1 MRHGQR
7 RHHAI
12 GLVLLPLAMPWTSTA
27 AETTKPN
34 QPVVFEI
41 EAQDLGSA
49 LNEFALQSGREI
61 LFEEAQVAG
70 EDSEGI
76 RGPYEPIAALE
87 QLLAEAD
94 LGYRVNE
101 LDTILVG
108 NTSTTWERE
117 AMRIDNS
124 NRPQVRRTWGFRRL
138 ANALAAAVT
147 VGGTAFA
154 GAQDSDAEETD
165 ADDQIEEVVVVGI
178 RGSMQQSL
186 ERKRQADHFVDA
198 ITAEDIGAFPEQ
210 NLAEALQRVSG
221 VAIDRKSG
229 EGKFVSVRGLGPQFV
244 QTTIGGRVSA
254 SNNAPG
260 SHDGRGQ
267 TNPKS
272 RVVGFDAFQ
281 TGLVQAVE
289 VHKSPRADHVEGGL
303 GGFVDIQA
311 RRPLDLGE
319 RHIAFALDST
329 VNELADDTAP
339 GVFALYSDTLSE
351 TVGLMVSAQWDNRV
365 FRSDSLHHN
374 GYINNPLPVVING
387 VDMGTGYYPKQIHGE
402 LHITDRDRFNVSS
415 ALQLRPSDR
424 LDVTFDMLYTSSVAD
439 ETDYW
444 QSFRLSQGHTRI
456 TAATRTE
463 DNGTGIFTM
472 ISTSGAGAFMQ
483 HATEEVENIAVNY
496 GANLQL
502 QATDNLY
509 FNVDLAVSDTE
520 APIMNRDALMRNTRA
535 QMTYRRGDE
544 PGSIPSLTSSSPLTD
559 PDFYSVVKQSV
570 QEHIV
575 DDSNIQF
582 RVDATYELGDGWLD
596 TVQVGYRSYS
606 QERRDRSRYLNSRA
620 FINDP
625 ITEFGGGLEFPENSD
640 FLSAIGVHFPNPVLS
655 PPFPALQD
663 TFITR
668 ADEIRAGGGFNTGTG
683 KSLDEYTSGRF
694 NEDVNHEDDS
704 IAFYGMV
711 TFSGELGDIPYSG
724 NFGVRYV
731 ENDTSSEGE
740 VAQPY
745 SIDFSDET
753 APEILIGPPEFIS
766 QGHAYEHVLPSFN
779 VRFDPRDDLVVRLSL
794 AKVMSRPDFGRT
806 RPNLSVQANNR
817 TMRGGNAEL
826 DPTTGVQFDLAVE
839 WYFADYSIFSVG
851 LFTKD
856 MEGFIQDDFVS
867 VPFPNIIDP
876 ITQAPLVLDFFTPLN
891 TADSSLVGLELSF
904 QRTMADLLPAPFDGL
919 GVITNYTL
927 ISSGSDFVSQKT
939 NASYSVPGLSD
950 NTVNFT
956 VFYEKGPWG
965 GRVSYNFRDEFLDN
979 IGVAWQ
985 PHPTFVEPYSQIDAA
1000 FSYAPSEK
1008 LKFAIEAINLTDG
1021 NVHYYH
1027 RLGSSTQDHFAGAI
1041 NAGRRFQMGV
1051 RWKM

>member
-1 MRHGQR
+1 MSTKPHPLW
-7 RHHAI
+7 
-12 GLVLLPLAMPWTSTA
+12 GLLVAAGLLLGTPLA
-27 AETTKPN
+27 
-34 QPVVFEI
+34 
-41 EAQDLGSA
+41 AQ
-49 LNEFALQSGREI
+49 
-61 LFEEAQVAG
+61 
-70 EDSEGI
+70 ED
-76 RGPYEPIAALE
+76 
-87 QLLAEAD
+87 EAD
-94 LGYRVNE
+94 
-101 LDTILVG
+101 D
-108 NTSTTWERE
+108 
-117 AMRIDNS
+117 D
-124 NRPQVRRTWGFRRL
+124 
-138 ANALAAAVT
+138 
-147 VGGTAFA
+147 
-154 GAQDSDAEETD
+154 TD
-165 ADDQIEEVVVVGI
+165 ADADDVEVIIVRGI

-303 GGFVDIQA
+303 GGFVDIQP
-311 RRPLDLGE
+311 RKPLDLGE
-319 RHIAFALDST
+319 RHIALALDST

-339 GVFALYSDTLSE
+339 GVFGLYSDTLTD
-351 TVGLMVSAQWDNRV
+351 TVGFMVSAQWDNRV
-365 FRSDSLHHN
+365 FRSDSVHHN
-374 GYINNPLPVVING
+374 GYINNPLPVVIPNP
-387 VDMGTGYYPKQIHGE
+387 DDPDNPMNLGTGYYPKQVHGE
-402 LHITDRDRFNVSS
+402 LHLTDRDRLNISS
-415 ALQLRPSDR
+415 ALQFRPSDR
-424 LDVTFDMLYTSSVAD
+424 VDVTLDMLYTSNVAS

-444 QSFRLSQGHTRI
+444 RSFRLSQGHNRI
-456 TAATRTE
+456 TAATRTD

-472 ISTSGAGAFMQ
+472 VSTSGAGAFMQ
-483 HATEEVENIAVNY
+483 HATEEVENVAVNY
-496 GANLQL
+496 GANLKF
-502 QATDNLY
+502 QATDSLY
-509 FNVDLAVSDTE
+509 FNVDVAVSDTE

-535 QMTYRRGDE
+535 QMTYHQNG
-544 PGSIPSLTSSSPLTD
+544 PGEIPSLTSTSPLND
-559 PDFYSVVKQSV
+559 PSFYSVVKQSV
-570 QEHIV
+570 QDHIV

-582 RVDATYELGDGWLD
+582 RADATYELDGGWLD
-596 TVQVGYRSYS
+596 TVQVGFRTYS

-625 ITEFGGGLEFPENSD
+625 ISEFGGGLEFPANSD
-640 FLSAIGVHFPNPVLS
+640 FLDAIGADLPNPVLS
-655 PPFPALQD
+655 PPFHALQD
-663 TFITR
+663 TFTTR

-704 IAFYGMV
+704 TAFYAMV

-724 NFGVRYV
+724 NAGVRYV
-731 ENDTSSEGE
+731 ENDTSSEGQ

-745 SIDFSDET
+745 AIDFSDET
-753 APEILIGPPEFIS
+753 APEILIGAPEFIS
-766 QGHAYEHVLPSFN
+766 QGHAYDHLLPSFN
-779 VRFDPRDDLVVRLSL
+779 MRLDPRDDLVVRISL

-806 RPNLSVQANNR
+806 RPNLSVQARNR

-839 WYFADYSIFSVG
+839 WYFADYSILSVG

-856 MEGFIQDDFVS
+856 MEGFIQDDFEV

-876 ITQAPLVLDFFTPLN
+876 ITRQPLVLEHFTPLN
-891 TADSSLVGLELSF
+891 TADSSLRGLELSF
-904 QRTMADLLPAPFDGL
+904 QRTMEGLLPAPFDGL
-919 GVITNYTL
+919 GVIANYTL
-927 ISSGSDFVSQKT
+927 INSGSDFVSQKT

-950 NTVNFT
+950 NTVNLT
-956 VFYEKGPWG
+956 VFYEKGPWS
-965 GRVSYNFRDEFLDN
+965 GRISHNFRDEFLDN

-985 PHPTFVEPYSQIDAA
+985 PHPTFVEPYSQLDAA
-1000 FSYAPSEK
+1000 FGYAPNDR
-1008 LKFAIEAINLTDG
+1008 LKFAIEAINLTDE
-1021 NVHYYH
+1021 NVYYYH
-1027 RLGSSTQDHFAGAI
+1027 RLGTGTQDHFAGAI
-1041 NAGRRFQMGV
+1041 NAGRRFQFGV
-1051 RWKM
+1051 RYKL

>member
-1 MRHGQR
+1 MTTMPQR
-7 RHHAI
+7 AI
-12 GLVLLPLAMPWTSTA
+12 WSVL
-27 AETTKPN
+27 
-34 QPVVFEI
+34 
-41 EAQDLGSA
+41 
-49 LNEFALQSGREI
+49 
-61 LFEEAQVAG
+61 AG
-70 EDSEGI
+70 
-76 RGPYEPIAALE
+76 AAL
-87 QLLAEAD
+87 LLS
-94 LGYRVNE
+94 GH
-101 LDTILVG
+101 
-108 NTSTTWERE
+108 
-117 AMRIDNS
+117 
-124 NRPQVRRTWGFRRL
+124 
-138 ANALAAAVT
+138 AAAQE
-147 VGGTAFA
+147 GT
-154 GAQDSDAEETD
+154 GDAS
-165 ADDQIEEVVVVGI
+165 ADDEDDIEEIVVRGM

-303 GGFVDIQA
+303 GGFVDIQP
-311 RRPLDLGE
+311 RRPLELGE

-339 GVFALYSDTLSE
+339 GVFALFSDTLSE
-351 TVGLMVSAQWDNRV
+351 NVGFMVSAQWDNRV
-365 FRSDSLHHN
+365 FRSDSVHHN
-374 GYINNPLPVVING
+374 GYINNPLPVLITQADGTVE
-387 VDMGTGYYPKQIHGE
+387 DLGTGYYPKQVHGE
-402 LHITDRDRFNVSS
+402 LHLTDRDRFNVSS
-415 ALQLRPSDR
+415 SLQLRPSER
-424 LDVTFDMLYTSSVAD
+424 VDVSFDVLYTSNVAD

-444 QSFRLSQGHTRI
+444 QSFRLSQGHPRI
-456 TAATRTE
+456 TAAERVD

-472 ISTSGAGAFMQ
+472 VSTSGAGAFMQ
-483 HATEEVENIAVNY
+483 HATEEVENVSVNY
-496 GANLQL
+496 GANLKL
-502 QATDNLY
+502 QATDSLY

-535 QMTYRRGDE
+535 QMTYRQNG
-544 PGSIPSLTSSSPLTD
+544 PGEIPTLTSTSPLTD
-559 PDFYSVVKQSV
+559 PNFYSVVKQSV

-575 DDSNIQF
+575 DDANIQF
-582 RVDATYELGDGWLD
+582 RVDATYEFGAGWLD
-596 TVQVGYRSYS
+596 SVQVGFRSYG

-625 ITEFGGGLEFPENSD
+625 ITEFGGGREFPANSD
-640 FLSAIGVHFPNPVLS
+640 FLDAIGVDFPNPVLS
-655 PPFPALQD
+655 PPFAALQD

-694 NEDVNHEDDS
+694 NEDVNHEDDG

-724 NFGVRYV
+724 NVGVRYV
-731 ENDTSSEGE
+731 DNDTSSEGE
-740 VAQPY
+740 VAQPNG
-745 SIDFSDET
+745 IDFSDPES
-753 APEILIGPPEFIS
+753 PEILIGAPEFVA

-794 AKVMSRPDFGRT
+794 AQVMSRPDFGRT
-806 RPNLSVQANNR
+806 RPNLSIQPNNR

-856 MEGFIQDDFVS
+856 MEGFIQDDFES

-876 ITQAPLVLDFFTPLN
+876 ITQAPLVLDHFTPLN
-891 TADSSLVGLELSF
+891 TASSSLVGLELSF

-919 GVITNYTL
+919 GVIANYTL
-927 ISSGSDFVSQKT
+927 ISSGSDFESQKT
-939 NASYSVPGLSD
+939 NASYSIPGLSD

-965 GRVSYNFRDEFLDN
+965 GRVSYNHRDEFLDS

-985 PHPTFVEPYSQIDAA
+985 PHPTFVEPYGQIDAA
-1000 FSYAPSEK
+1000 FSYAPTER
-1008 LKFAIEAINLTDG
+1008 LRFAAEAINLTDE
-1021 NVHYYH
+1021 NVYYYH
-1027 RLGSSTQDHFAGAI
+1027 RLGSGTQDHFAGAI
-1041 NAGRRFQMGV
+1041 NAGRRFQFGV
-1051 RWKM
+1051 RYRL

>member
-1 MRHGQR
+1 MSTKP
-7 RHHAI
+7 HHALWGFLVAA
-12 GLVLLPLAMPWTSTA
+12 GLLLGAPLA
-27 AETTKPN
+27 
-34 QPVVFEI
+34 
-41 EAQDLGSA
+41 AQD
-49 LNEFALQSGREI
+49 
-61 LFEEAQVAG
+61 
-70 EDSEGI
+70 D
-76 RGPYEPIAALE
+76 EP
-87 QLLAEAD
+87 D
-94 LGYRVNE
+94 D
-101 LDTILVG
+101 DT
-108 NTSTTWERE
+108 NATS
-117 AMRIDNS
+117 
-124 NRPQVRRTWGFRRL
+124 
-138 ANALAAAVT
+138 
-147 VGGTAFA
+147 
-154 GAQDSDAEETD
+154 
-165 ADDQIEEVVVVGI
+165 ADDDEDVEVIVVRGM
-178 RGSMQQSL
+178 RGSMHQSL

-303 GGFVDIQA
+303 GGFVDIQP

-339 GVFALYSDTLSE
+339 GVFALFSDTLSE
-351 TVGLMVSAQWDNRV
+351 TVGFMVSAQWDNRV
-365 FRSDSLHHN
+365 FRSDSVHHN
-374 GYINNPLPVVING
+374 GYINNPLPVVIDG
-387 VDMGTGYYPKQIHGE
+387 VDLGTGYYPKQIHGE
-402 LHITDRDRFNVSS
+402 LHITDRDRFNISS
-415 ALQLRPSDR
+415 SLQLRPSDR
-424 LDVTFDMLYTSSVAD
+424 VDVTFDVLYTSNVAD

-444 QSFRLSQGHTRI
+444 QSFRLSQGHPRI
-456 TAATRTE
+456 TAAERVD

-483 HATEEVENIAVNY
+483 HATETVDNVSANY
-496 GANLQL
+496 GANLKF
-502 QATDNLY
+502 QARDNLY

-535 QMTYRRGDE
+535 QMTYHQNG
-544 PGSIPSLTSSSPLTD
+544 PGEIPSLTSTSPLTD
-559 PDFYSVVKQSV
+559 PNFYSVVKQSV
-570 QEHIV
+570 QDHIV
-575 DDSNIQF
+575 DDSNMQF

-596 TVQVGYRSYS
+596 TVQVGFRSYS

-625 ITEFGGGLEFPENSD
+625 ITEFGGGLEFPANSD
-640 FLSAIGVHFPNPVLS
+640 FLSAIGVNFPNPVLS
-655 PPFPALQD
+655 PPFAALQE

-704 IAFYGMV
+704 TAFYAMV

-724 NFGVRYV
+724 NAGVRYV
-731 ENDTSSEGE
+731 DNDTSSEGE
-740 VAQPY
+740 IAQPY
-745 SIDFSDET
+745 SIDFSDPS
-753 APEILIGPPEFIS
+753 APEILIGPPEFVS

-1000 FSYAPSEK
+1000 FSYAPNDK
-1008 LKFAIEAINLTDG
+1008 LKFAAEAINLTDE
-1021 NVHYYH
+1021 NVYYYH
-1027 RLGSSTQDHFAGAI
+1027 RLGSGTQDHFAGAI
-1041 NAGRRFQMGV
+1041 NAGRRFQFGV
-1051 RWKM
+1051 RYKL